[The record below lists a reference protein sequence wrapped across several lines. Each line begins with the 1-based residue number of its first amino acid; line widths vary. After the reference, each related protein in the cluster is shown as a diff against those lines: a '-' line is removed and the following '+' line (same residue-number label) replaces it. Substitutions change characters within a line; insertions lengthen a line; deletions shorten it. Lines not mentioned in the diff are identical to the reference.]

1 MNNNEDFKITIE
13 RIKEIKGSESQEKFA
28 EKIHMT
34 QSNVSKLLNG
44 TPPSAST
51 LIAISKEYD
60 VSVDWLLGLTD
71 RKSSKNFPDTNEI
84 TYADVLAVFDVLIE
98 NNSLMTNCMGD
109 SSMFHIF
116 DEALNYLLS
125 SRITVKELDVD
136 TRKYWYKTT
145 AEQFADYKILKWKP
159 NYNKVFENCMPNK
172 PEKPEN
178 SDVID
183 FINLVNTKKGNKHFE

>member
-1 MNNNEDFKITIE
+1 MSNNEDFKITIE
-13 RIKEIKGSESQEKFA
+13 RIKEIKGAESQEKFA

-84 TYADVLAVFDVLIE
+84 TYADALAVFDVLIE

-109 SSMFHIF
+109 TSIF
-116 DEALNYLLS
+116 RVIDEVLNYLLS
-125 SRITVKELDVD
+125 SRLTVKELDVD

-145 AEQFADYKILKWKP
+145 AEQFADYNIIKWKSAYEEKYE
-159 NYNKVFENCMPNK
+159 NYMSHK
-172 PEKPEN
+172 PDKPEN
-178 SDVID
+178 SDVVD
-183 FINLVNTKKGNKHFE
+183 FINLVSSVRKR

>member
-1 MNNNEDFKITIE
+1 MNTNEEFNITIE

-84 TYADVLAVFDVLIE
+84 TYADALAAFDVLIE

-109 SSMFHIF
+109 ASIF
-116 DEALNYLLS
+116 RVLDEVLNYLLS
-125 SRITVKELDVD
+125 SRLTVNELDVD
-136 TRKYWYKTT
+136 TRKYWYKST
-145 AEQFADYKILKWKP
+145 AEQFADCKIIKWKSD
-159 NYNKVFENCMPNK
+159 YDEKYESFMSHK
-172 PEKPEN
+172 SEKPEN

-183 FINLVNTKKGNKHFE
+183 FINSVNSVRKR